1 MVHVIKN
8 ILRLSIGA
16 ILLPLSITVTRAF
29 YAQFAAISVI
39 DNRNQIFFIWGVA
52 LYLITHI
59 FFFKPN
65 YLYTLGHEGVH
76 VLSTWFSL
84 GKAKN
89 MKVSNEGGSVETS
102 KPNFFVTISPYFIPI
117 YTIVTSL
124 AYFTLSKFYDVS
136 SYLPLFIFA
145 IGFTFTMHIIMTVES
160 LKVVQPDLLKTG
172 YVLSLALIYV
182 LNVLLAAFIVS
193 LIFSGFSFK
202 DMMLQFCDE
211 TKLLYMAIFSQL
223 FGV

>member
-1 MVHVIKN
+1 
-8 ILRLSIGA
+8 
-16 ILLPLSITVTRAF
+16 
-29 YAQFAAISVI
+29 
-39 DNRNQIFFIWGVA
+39 
-52 LYLITHI
+52 
-59 FFFKPN
+59 
-65 YLYTLGHEGVH
+65 
-76 VLSTWFSL
+76 
-84 GKAKN
+84 